1 MKRPQK
7 IMTKAEFDNKQ
18 SSNIAR
24 QAKDFKQGR
33 TEFDTN
39 SKQRQKYS
47 DSAKKGIETLSGI
60 DSKYSQVIDLLGW
73 KIKAAEENRDMIRQQ
88 ASSLMDSEL
97 IDDMDRAAMQSEND
111 IDELSAQKAN
121 IANRVET
128 LDNELDDLLVRYGSD
143 TGNMGKNSSSQS
155 SIAAIGSKSNTYDP
169 SIPGAEE
176 AAFDRALWGGAAAK
190 LGVNPSIMKEL

>member
-1 MKRPQK
+1 MKKPQK
-7 IMTKAEFDNKQ
+7 IMTKAEFDNQ
-18 SSNIAR
+18 RGNNTAR
-24 QAKDFKQGR
+24 KAKEFKEGR

-39 SKQRQKYS
+39 SKQRQKHS

-73 KIKAAEENRDMIRQQ
+73 KIKAAKENRDKIRQQ
-88 ASSLMDSEL
+88 ASTLMDSEI
-97 IDDMDRAAMQSEND
+97 IDDMDRAAIQSEND
-111 IDELSAQKAN
+111 IDKLSAQKAN
-121 IANRVET
+121 IADKVKA
-128 LDNELDDLLVRYGSD
+128 LDNELDDLLVRYGSG
-143 TGNMGKNSSSQS
+143 TGNLGKNSSSQS

-176 AAFDRALWGGAAAK
+176 AAFDRALWGSAAAK